1 MLSLL
6 YSPTL
11 TFVHDYWKNHT
22 FSVWTFVGKVRCLL
36 FNTLSRFVITFFQ
49 GAGELSTWDVRLIAD
64 VIYWAVVG
72 VGGLLLSAQF
82 FMLQVQKVLSLLA
95 ADH

>member
-1 MLSLL
+1 MDLCRQSEVPAFQYRKGLC
-6 YSPTL
+6 
-11 TFVHDYWKNHT
+11 
-22 FSVWTFVGKVRCLL
+22 FSIQ
-36 FNTLSRFVITFFQ
+36 LSRFVITFFQ
-49 GAGELSTWDVRLIAD
+49 GAGELSTWNVRLIAD